1 MDGFKILSKI
11 GEGSYSTVLK
21 VQRIADGNIYALKRV
36 RFYKL
41 SDKEKENALNEIRIL
56 ASVKDKNVISYKE
69 AFFDEKDSSL
79 GIVMEYADKGDLFQ
93 LITERKKT
101 KTFFTEQEVWKVFIQ
116 LLKGL
121 KALHDLKI
129 LHRDIKSANV
139 FLFQGGIC
147 KLGDLNVSKVAR
159 KGLGYTQT
167 GTPYYASPEVWEE
180 KPYDNKSDVWS
191 LGCVIYEMITL
202 RPPFQAKSMEELYK
216 KVMRGIYPRIPAKY
230 SEDLSDA
237 IKLMIQVESGAR
249 PNCEEML
256 KMPMIAKRIEFFN
269 ENKDL
274 DIIEE
279 QTDSLNKNLQLLK
292 TINIP
297 NKLENLSKSL
307 PKPNYNTEANDRSF
321 QNNSNNGRKQ
331 YGSLT
336 ISNTDLL
343 PNIKKDK
350 MPNLYKD
357 SNWKKKSQSI
367 RNEDSKDHINVLSIN
382 NKGSINV
389 EDKRYLYR
397 EKLPQSIPRN
407 KNYINYKNGIL
418 NKDIILPNL
427 YGNNKSG
434 ILNNIN
440 NIQSP
445 RRNINAKNK
454 SNVSYKILNSE
465 SNILRNNLNNI
476 KIIDGKNIHG
486 NIRINNSIGLKKK
499 KYLINQINSN
509 DLGKIMLEKRP
520 MPINYNISNKYN
532 QNINEK
538 DFLKILQQ
546 KKKRMIYYGK
556 NNLY

>member
-1 MDGFKILSKI
+1 MDRFKILEKI

-21 VQRIADGNIYALKRV
+21 VQRLADGNIYALKRV
-36 RFYKL
+36 KFYKL

-56 ASVKDKNVISYKE
+56 ASVQDKNVISYKE
-69 AFFDEKDSSL
+69 ACFDEKDSSL

-101 KTFFTEQEVWKVFIQ
+101 KNYFTEQEVWKVFVQ

-121 KALHDLKI
+121 KALHDFKI

-139 FLFQGGIC
+139 FLFDGGIC

-202 RPPFQAKSMEELYK
+202 RPPFQAKSMEDLYK
-216 KVMRGIYPRIPAKY
+216 KVMRGIYPKISQKF

-237 IKLMIQVESGAR
+237 IKLMIQVEPGAR
-249 PNCEEML
+249 PTCDELL
-256 KMPMIAKRIEFFN
+256 KMPMIYKRIEFFN

-274 DIIEE
+274 ETDE
-279 QTDSLNKNLQLLK
+279 QNNSNSKKFELLK
-292 TINIP
+292 TINVP
-297 NKLENLSKSL
+297 NKLENLAKNL
-307 PKPNYNTEANDRSF
+307 PKPNYNTEANNQSF
-321 QNNSNNGRKQ
+321 QNNNNMRKQ

-343 PNIKKDK
+343 PSIKNDK
-350 MPNLYKD
+350 IPNAHKN
-357 SNWKKKSQSI
+357 NWKKKSQSI
-367 RNEDSKDHINVLSIN
+367 RDDESTDILNVN
-382 NKGSINV
+382 NNSNGSLNIK
-389 EDKRYLYR
+389 EDKNEYYERYP
-397 EKLPQSIPRN
+397 KSIPRKKQNIIIN
-407 KNYINYKNGIL
+407 KKEFL

-434 ILNNIN
+434 IYNNN
-440 NIQSP
+440 NSP
-445 RRNINAKNK
+445 KRNINLNLKINNK

-465 SNILRNNLNNI
+465 NNIVLNNLNNI
-476 KIIDGKNIHG
+476 KVIDGNNIYLNNKNS
-486 NIRINNSIGLKKK
+486 NSIGLKKK
-499 KYLINQINSN
+499 KYIINQMNN
-509 DLGKIMLEKRP
+509 DIEKIILDRNPIRP
-520 MPINYNISNKYN
+520 KQINYNLNKYN
-532 QNINEK
+532 PAIK
-538 DFLKILQQ
+538 DKDILKILHQR
-546 KKKRMIYYGK
+546 KKRMLYIGK
-556 NNLY
+556 I

>member
-1 MDGFKILSKI
+1 MDGFKVLSKI

-36 RFYKL
+36 KFYKL

-101 KTFFTEQEVWKVFIQ
+101 KNYFTEQEIWKVFIQ

-216 KVMRGIYPRIPAKY
+216 KVMRGMYPRISSKF

-249 PNCEEML
+249 PNCEELL
-256 KMPMIAKRIEFFN
+256 KMPMISKRIEFFN
-269 ENKDL
+269 ESKDL
-274 DIIEE
+274 DLIEE
-279 QTDSLNKNLQLLK
+279 QNDSLNKKLELLK

-297 NKLENLSKSL
+297 NKLENLAKSL
-307 PKPNYNTEANDRSF
+307 PKPNYNTEANNQSF
-321 QNNSNNGRKQ
+321 QNYNNNARKQ

-343 PNIKKDK
+343 PNIKNDK
-350 MPNLYKD
+350 MPNINGD
-357 SNWKKKSQSI
+357 NWKKKSQSI
-367 RNEDSKDHINVLSIN
+367 RNEDSKEHINIIN
-382 NKGSINV
+382 NSNGSLNI
-389 EDKRYLYR
+389 EDKKYQYR

-407 KNYINYKNGIL
+407 KNYLNYKNGIL
-418 NKDIILPNL
+418 NKEILLPNL
-427 YGNNKSG
+427 YGNNKPN
-434 ILNNIN
+434 IYNNN
-440 NIQSP
+440 SNQSP
-445 RRNINAKNK
+445 KKGINIKNK
-454 SNVSYKILNSE
+454 SNVSYKVLNSE
-465 SNILRNNLNNI
+465 NNIIVNNLKNI
-476 KIIDGKNIHG
+476 KVIDGKNIHG
-486 NIRINNSIGLKKK
+486 NIRNNNSIGLKKK
-499 KYLINQINSN
+499 KYLINQMSN
-509 DLGKIMLEKRP
+509 DIGKMILEKNSRP
-520 MPINYNISNKYN
+520 TPINYNLNN
-532 QNINEK
+532 LNEK
-538 DFLKILQQ
+538 DFFKILQQ
-546 KKKRMIYYGK
+546 KKKRMVYFGK